1 MSYSNKNLSE
11 CIENNPKAQR
21 ILYKKY
27 SPNMHRICLRF
38 AKNKMD
44 ADDILQEGFIKIFT
58 KLKDFRNEGSFEGW
72 MRRIMINTSINFYKR
87 KYPYFKDIDFESN
100 GDTTYWFF
108 MAERKLN
115 NGAKS
120 QNSRVIMF
128 PYSHFD
134 FLKAAKY
141 LVKEK
146 EDNDYV
152 FIKYFQQI
160 SKASYLSYKVYSDK
174 Y

>member
-1 MSYSNKNLSE
+1 MKFTGTHLTFLAAIIIIGFFIVAGYDLHVKNQPAITPTETVENIVQEIFQKDSVINIPIEVSYE
-11 CIENNPKAQR
+11 
-21 ILYKKY
+21 Y
-27 SPNMHRICLRF
+27 
-38 AKNKMD
+38 
-44 ADDILQEGFIKIFT
+44 
-58 KLKDFRNEGSFEGW
+58 
-72 MRRIMINTSINFYKR
+72 
-87 KYPYFKDIDFESN
+87 KDINFESN